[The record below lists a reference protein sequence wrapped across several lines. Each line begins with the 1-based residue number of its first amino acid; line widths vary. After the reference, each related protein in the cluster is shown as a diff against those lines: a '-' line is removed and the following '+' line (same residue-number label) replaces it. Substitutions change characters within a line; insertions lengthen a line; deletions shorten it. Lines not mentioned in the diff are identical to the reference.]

1 MADAALDIVSIA
13 FLLIGSA
20 FALLAGIGLVRFPD
34 VLTRLHAGTKPQV
47 TGVLFIM
54 IGGAVRLEGL
64 PVMTML
70 IMAGLLQLVT
80 APVSAHLI
88 GRVAYR
94 CRHVR
99 EDLLVVH
106 EVGYEGGYGGG
117 YEDSA
122 QPEGG
127 RPAG

>member
-1 MADAALDIVSIA
+1 VTDTVLDVVSIA

-20 FALLAGIGLVRFPD
+20 LALLAGIGLVRFPD
-34 VLTRLHAGTKPQV
+34 VLARLHAGTKPQV

-70 IMAGLLQLVT
+70 IMAGLLQLLT

-94 CRHVR
+94 CGHVR
-99 EDLLVVH
+99 ADLVVVH
-106 EVGYEGGYGGG
+106 EDGDEG
-117 YEDSA
+117 D
-122 QPEGG
+122 